1 MNKIK
6 EIVSYNTKYEVINEV
21 ICKDKSRTIKQL
33 EYQINKYN
41 MIRVGD
47 ILYIYDKFDLLK

>member
-6 EIVSYNTKYEVINEV
+6 EIVSYNTKFEVINNV
-21 ICKDKSRTIKQL
+21 LLKDRSRTIRQL

-41 MIRVGD
+41 MIRVNET
-47 ILYIYDKFDLLK
+47 LYIYDKFDLLK

>member
-6 EIVSYNTKYEVINEV
+6 EIVSYSTKFEVINNV
-21 ICKDKSRTIKQL
+21 LLHDKSRTIRQL

-41 MIRVGD
+41 MIRVNET
-47 ILYIYDKFDLLK
+47 LYIYDKFDLLK

>member
-6 EIVSYNTKYEVINEV
+6 EIVSCNTKFEVINNV
-21 ICKDKSRTIKQL
+21 LVHDKSRTIKQL

-41 MIRVGD
+41 MIRVND
-47 ILYIYDKFDLLK
+47 TLYIYDRFDLLK

>member
-6 EIVSYNTKYEVINEV
+6 EIVSYNTKFEVINNV
-21 ICKDKSRTIKQL
+21 LLRDKSRTIKQL

-41 MIRVGD
+41 MIQVD
-47 ILYIYDKFDLLK
+47 ETLYIYDKFNLLK